1 MPDRSQQLILADHA
15 VTVPDEVKKKIEDL
29 GLDSHQG
36 SSPAQFAAIRV
47 EYTILE

>member
-1 MPDRSQQLILADHA
+1 MNK
-15 VTVPDEVKKKIEDL
+15 EIEDL
-29 GLDSHQG
+29 GLDSHDG